1 MRTAPC
7 AWIAAGGLLSAIAV
21 IVVYWPA
28 LGNGFVWD
36 DSSYILSSPVHH
48 DPARW
53 KEALFQPLTGE
64 SVFRPLTLLTF
75 VFQLWAGHTGPG
87 PYHLVNLVIHA
98 ANTLLVTVLAWSFFG
113 KDFGQAASSARYAA
127 IIGLL
132 YGLHP
137 APSESVL
144 WIACRF
150 DLVMA
155 FFLFLA
161 LLADRI
167 WKGASWSRAFSI
179 GVLFLAAALS
189 KETAVGFLIA
199 LPIVHL
205 AVDRMHPGALRLD
218 TAAKIWTS
226 HHKVYAALLIA
237 CVVYLLFR
245 LAVQGPTFGMTNV
258 MQRFSDIGSAWQRVF
273 VVAASLAH
281 YVADAFWPTIDQV
294 PNRTLS
300 LPVDN
305 VIGLLALIAVS
316 GIAFLLVAFARKS
329 AAGRVPCLLMLAF
342 MGSLLPVSNIVPTV
356 TYLDELQIATRYLT
370 FPLALV
376 CLAVYFLI
384 LSRVSVASSNLLS
397 APTVTWIVLGL
408 WILVS
413 VAIVR
418 VTIPKWK
425 DEGTFFQ
432 WAISGTGATSWPYLY
447 MNLGG
452 YYLRVG
458 DVERAH
464 DAFTRAAR
472 LKVRSAPF
480 ASLIWYNLGNVEVKL
495 GNTDQALSSFR
506 QSLTFDPGNV
516 YSRAGLAQVERSRGN
531 AAVAAAVLEEG
542 LRSLEASSRRH
553 ADISLLY
560 YELGLAYKELGRIED
575 SIAALTAA
583 RASARNPHRLR
594 VVDEALRA
602 IGNPP

>member
-1 MRTAPC
+1 M
-7 AWIAAGGLLSAIAV
+7 LSAIAV

-36 DSSYILSSPVHH
+36 DSSYILFSPAHH

-53 KEALFQPLTGE
+53 KEALFQPRTGE

-87 PYHLVNLVIHA
+87 PYHFVNLVIHA

-113 KDFGQAASSARYAA
+113 RDFGQAASGARYAA
-127 IIGLL
+127 IIGLV

-150 DLVMA
+150 DLLMA

-161 LLADRI
+161 LLADRV
-167 WKGASWSRAFSI
+167 WKGAGWSRAFSI
-179 GVLFLAAALS
+179 AALFLAAALS

-205 AVDRMHPGALRLD
+205 AVDRVHAGPLRLD
-218 TAAKIWTS
+218 AAAKVWAS

-245 LAVQGPTFGMTNV
+245 LAVQGPSFGMTTV
-258 MQRFSDIGSAWQRVF
+258 MQRFSDIGSEWQRIL
-273 VVAASLAH
+273 VVAVSLAH
-281 YVADAFWPTIDQV
+281 YIADAIWPTFDLV

-305 VIGLLALIAVS
+305 LIGFLALIAVS
-316 GIAFLLVAFARKS
+316 GIAFLLVAVARKT
-329 AAGRVPCLLMLAF
+329 AAGRVPCLLILAF
-342 MGSLLPVSNIVPTV
+342 VGSLLPVSNIVPTV
-356 TYLDELQIATRYLT
+356 TYLDELQIASRYLT
-370 FPLALV
+370 FPLVLV
-376 CLAVYFLI
+376 CLAAYFLI
-384 LSRVSVASSNLLS
+384 SSRVPVASPRLLS
-397 APTVTWIVLGL
+397 VSMVTWIVLGL
-408 WILVS
+408 WIAVS

-432 WAISGTGATSWPYLY
+432 WAISGAGATSWPYLY

-452 YYLRVG
+452 YYLGVG

-464 DAFTRAAR
+464 EAFTRAAG
-472 LKVRSAPF
+472 LKVRSAPL
-480 ASLIWYNLGNVEVKL
+480 ASLIWYNLGNVEAKL
-495 GNTDQALSSFR
+495 GNTDRALSSFR
-506 QSLTFDPGNV
+506 QSLTIDSGNI
-516 YSRAGLAQVERSRGN
+516 YSRAALARTERSRGN
-531 AAVAAAVLEEG
+531 SGVASAVLEEG
-542 LRSLEASSRRH
+542 LRQLRASGRRH
-553 ADISLLY
+553 ADESLLH
-560 YELGLAYKELGRIED
+560 YELGLAYKELARID
-575 SIAALTAA
+575 DAVTALTAA
-583 RASARNPHRLR
+583 RATARDPRMLQA
-594 VVDEALRA
+594 VEQALQAIRA
-602 IGNPP
+602 PSPSK